1 METTRSERIK
11 LGAFMLFCGI
21 MVCVFLG
28 YVLKRYLSEQYDNYY
43 TIFDTSVNGLFVDA
57 KVKLNGID
65 VGSVTQ
71 ITIHEENLNEVVVAF
86 KVHHG
91 TPIKQGTRAGMTA
104 GMNLTGEKQ
113 VILSGGSFN
122 EPNVPEGGFVPAEK
136 SSFDQIANQA
146 SDIAS
151 HADSVLINLNAIL
164 SNENAE
170 HLSRAIQNF
179 EAVTNNLKRITQDL
193 SKPIESISKSAESIH
208 NVMSEIEN
216 AKIAAKA
223 SENLDIVKEKLEA
236 LDTKSLN
243 DNLTEAMASINQL
256 SKRLDQMVYK
266 NEDQVGEAIVE
277 LNSVLENLEEFS
289 QKIKNNPSALIREPA
304 KTRRK

>member
-21 MVCVFLG
+21 LICVFLG

-113 VILSGGSFN
+113 VILSGGTFS

-146 SDIAS
+146 SNIAS

-164 SNENAE
+164 SSENAE

-208 NVMSEIEN
+208 SVMSEIEN
-216 AKIAAKA
+216 AKIASKA

-266 NEDQVGEAIVE
+266 NQDQVGEAIVE

>member
-113 VILSGGSFN
+113 VILSGGTFS

-146 SDIAS
+146 SNIAS

-304 KTRRK
+304 KARRK

>member
-1 METTRSERIK
+1 
-11 LGAFMLFCGI
+11 MLFCGI

-113 VILSGGSFN
+113 VILSGGTFS
-122 EPNVPEGGFVPAEK
+122 EPNVTEGGFVPAEK

-146 SDIAS
+146 SNIAG
-151 HADSVLINLNAIL
+151 HVDSVLVNLNMIL
-164 SNENAE
+164 STENAE
-170 HLSRAIQNF
+170 NLSKAIKNF
-179 EAVTNNLKRITQDL
+179 EAMTANLKRVTQDM
-193 SKPIESISKSAESIH
+193 SKPIENISKSAESMH
-208 NVMSEIEN
+208 KVMTEIED

-223 SENLDIVKEKLEA
+223 SEDLDIVKEKLEA
-236 LDTKSLN
+236 IDTKSLN

-266 NEDQVGEAIVE
+266 NQDQVGEAVIE
-277 LNSVLENLEEFS
+277 LNNVLENLEEFS
-289 QKIKNNPSALIREPA
+289 QKIKNNPSAITREPA
-304 KTRRK
+304 KKRR

>member
-71 ITIHEENLNEVVVAF
+71 ITINEENLNEVVVSF

-113 VILSGGSFN
+113 VILSGGTFS

-146 SDIAS
+146 SNIAS

-208 NVMSEIEN
+208 SVMSEIEN
-216 AKIAAKA
+216 AKIASKA

-243 DNLTEAMASINQL
+243 DNLTEAMVSINQL

-304 KTRRK
+304 KARRK

>member
-71 ITIHEENLNEVVVAF
+71 ITIHEENLNEVVVSF

-113 VILSGGSFN
+113 VILSGGTFS

-146 SDIAS
+146 TNIAS

-208 NVMSEIEN
+208 SVMSEIEN
-216 AKIAAKA
+216 AKIASKA

-304 KTRRK
+304 KARRK

>member
-71 ITIHEENLNEVVVAF
+71 ITINEENLNEVVVSF

-113 VILSGGSFN
+113 VILSGGTFS

-146 SDIAS
+146 SNIAS

>member
-113 VILSGGSFN
+113 VILSGGTFS

-146 SDIAS
+146 SNIAS

-179 EAVTNNLKRITQDL
+179 ETMTNNLKRITQDL

-208 NVMSEIEN
+208 SVMSEIEN
-216 AKIAAKA
+216 AKIASKA

>member
-21 MVCVFLG
+21 MICVFLG

-113 VILSGGSFN
+113 VILSGGTFS

-146 SDIAS
+146 SNIAS

-164 SNENAE
+164 SSENAE
-170 HLSRAIQNF
+170 HLSHAIQNF

-208 NVMSEIEN
+208 SVMSEIEN
-216 AKIAAKA
+216 AKIASKA

>member
-113 VILSGGSFN
+113 VILSGGTFS

-146 SDIAS
+146 SNIAS

-179 EAVTNNLKRITQDL
+179 ETMTNNLKRITQDL

-223 SENLDIVKEKLEA
+223 SENLDIVKEKLET

>member
-71 ITIHEENLNEVVVAF
+71 ITIHEENLNKVVVAF
-86 KVHHG
+86 KVYHG

-113 VILSGGSFN
+113 VILSGGTFS

-146 SDIAS
+146 SNIAG
-151 HADSVLINLNAIL
+151 HVDSVLVNLNMIL
-164 SNENAE
+164 STENAE
-170 HLSRAIQNF
+170 NLSKAIRNF
-179 EAVTNNLKRITQDL
+179 EAMTANLKRVTQDM
-193 SKPIESISKSAESIH
+193 SKPIENISKSAESMH
-208 NVMSEIEN
+208 KVMTEIED

>member
-1 METTRSERIK
+1 
-11 LGAFMLFCGI
+11 MLFCGI

-113 VILSGGSFN
+113 VILSGGTFS

-146 SDIAS
+146 SNIAS

>member
-11 LGAFMLFCGI
+11 LGAFMLLCGI
-21 MVCVFLG
+21 LICVFLG

-43 TIFDTSVNGLFVDA
+43 TIFGTSVNGLFVDA

-65 VGSVTQ
+65 VGSVTR
-71 ITIHEENLNEVVVAF
+71 ITINEENLNEVVVAF

-113 VILSGGSFN
+113 VILSGGTFS

-146 SDIAS
+146 SNIAS

>member
-113 VILSGGSFN
+113 VILSGGTFS

-146 SDIAS
+146 SNIAS

-179 EAVTNNLKRITQDL
+179 EAMINNLKRITQDL

>member
-1 METTRSERIK
+1 
-11 LGAFMLFCGI
+11 MLFCGI
-21 MVCVFLG
+21 LICVFLG

-71 ITIHEENLNEVVVAF
+71 ITIHEQNLNEVVVSF

-208 NVMSEIEN
+208 TVMSEIEN
-216 AKIAAKA
+216 AKIASKA

-266 NEDQVGEAIVE
+266 NQDQVGEAIVE

-304 KTRRK
+304 KSRRK